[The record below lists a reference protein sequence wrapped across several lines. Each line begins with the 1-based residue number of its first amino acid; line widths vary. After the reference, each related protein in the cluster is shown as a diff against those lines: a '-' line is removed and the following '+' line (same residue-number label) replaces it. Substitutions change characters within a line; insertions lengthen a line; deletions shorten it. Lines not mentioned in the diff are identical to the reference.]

1 MLPPGRHT
9 DNITSHEHLYGEVPQ
24 PPSVRDGSLTVSS
37 VIGAANALFTAGAAF
52 GAIAQGFV
60 ADAYGR
66 KNGMAIASVLAII
79 GGALAA
85 GSVNI
90 AMIVTVRIIQGIGA
104 GMVICLVP
112 LYLAETAPPQ
122 RRGFLS
128 GLTVLAFGF
137 GYEAQVRGLYMRQ
150 TLTLAAV
157 RSFQSALTSLRTMR
171 CNGDC
176 LWLWHVLGPC
186 CFCTCCVSYQVSAE
200 LPLAQTS
207 KPSDGSTRVTQVSY
221 LERSIRICKHDS
233 TQTASKPR

>member
-1 MLPPGRHT
+1 MEITDSLSNKHIYCKVLPGLHIRVRIPL
-9 DNITSHEHLYGEVPQ
+9 TS
-24 PPSVRDGSLTVSS
+24 RNS

-66 KNGMAIASVLAII
+66 KKGLAIAAVLAIV

-85 GSVNI
+85 GSINI

-137 GYEAQVRGLYMRQ
+137 GYEA
-150 TLTLAAV
+150 
-157 RSFQSALTSLRTMR
+157 
-171 CNGDC
+171 
-176 LWLWHVLGPC
+176 
-186 CFCTCCVSYQVSAE
+186 
-200 LPLAQTS
+200 
-207 KPSDGSTRVTQVSY
+207 
-221 LERSIRICKHDS
+221 
-233 TQTASKPR
+233 

>member
-1 MLPPGRHT
+1 
-9 DNITSHEHLYGEVPQ
+9 
-24 PPSVRDGSLTVSS
+24 

-66 KNGMAIASVLAII
+66 KKGLAIAAVLAII

-90 AMIVTVRIIQGIGA
+90 AMIVTVRILQGCGA

-137 GYEAQVRGLYMRQ
+137 GYEA
-150 TLTLAAV
+150 
-157 RSFQSALTSLRTMR
+157 
-171 CNGDC
+171 
-176 LWLWHVLGPC
+176 
-186 CFCTCCVSYQVSAE
+186 
-200 LPLAQTS
+200 
-207 KPSDGSTRVTQVSY
+207 
-221 LERSIRICKHDS
+221 
-233 TQTASKPR
+233 